1 MPRRNWFFA
10 FPLDG
15 SFVTELP
22 EPPKALRRFHPADVH
37 MTLAFLG
44 GCGETAALRA
54 LAAFDERLAAGTL
67 RALDVSL
74 GPVVPLGRSKSGYTT
89 LSALLDRGRDAA
101 TSFLMAERDLFHD
114 AAQVPR
120 TKRPAKPHVS
130 LARVR
135 GRANAESRDAG
146 LAWAASLELGA
157 IRARLDRVAL
167 YTWNADR
174 RERLFVIVA
183 ERRLR

>member
-1 MPRRNWFFA
+1 MPRPNWFLA

-44 GCGETAALRA
+44 GCGETAAQSA
-54 LAAFDERLAAGTL
+54 LAAFDERLGSGAL
-67 RALDVSL
+67 RSLEVSL
-74 GPVVPLGRSKSGYTT
+74 GPVVPLGRSKNGYTT

-101 TSFLMAERDLFHD
+101 TAWLTSERDALHD
-114 AAQVPR
+114 AANVPR

-130 LARVR
+130 LARVG
-135 GRANAESRDAG
+135 GRASAESREAG

-157 IRARLDRVAL
+157 IRERLERVAL
-167 YTWNADR
+167 YTWNDDR
-174 RERLFVIVA
+174 RERLFKIVA
-183 ERRLR
+183 ERRLG